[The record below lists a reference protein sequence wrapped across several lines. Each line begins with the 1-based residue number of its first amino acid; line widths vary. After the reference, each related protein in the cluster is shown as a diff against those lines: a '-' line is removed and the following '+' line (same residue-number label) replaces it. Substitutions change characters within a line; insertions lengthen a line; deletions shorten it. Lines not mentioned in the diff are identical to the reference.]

1 MKKYIIINI
10 LEVIDIKKILCLTTF
25 IICIIILLSGCKKS
39 EEKPNIDDKISA
51 EIQYLDKEISGF
63 IDIATGKNEKNYD
76 VQKEKAKT
84 GVSNKNTED
93 SNSKG
98 NSEEGSEQG
107 SQEDFNQNSKSS
119 NQQNQ
124 SDEDEVTIMSMKYNS
139 SNKIEDSQW
148 DELKNSIEKLYTSW
162 TTIENDLN
170 LKDNIQKD
178 NITNL
183 NKNFDNLLLY
193 AINKDEKNFIKESIE
208 SYANI
213 TNIADQVEYEKNK
226 LYKLQSKNK
235 IFEAYYNVQE
245 NDWISAKNNINL
257 ANSYLEKIGNEIS
270 QMKEGSIALVNQI
283 TTVSKM
289 RIFDPRNL
297 KGVLSGISL
306 APEIMDKINCK
317 VKELYT
323 F

>member
-1 MKKYIIINI
+1 M
-10 LEVIDIKKILCLTTF
+10 TF

-98 NSEEGSEQG
+98 NSEESSEEG
-107 SQEDFNQNSKSS
+107 SQEDSNQNSKNS

-124 SDEDEVTIMSMKYNS
+124 SDEYEVTIMSMKYNS

-257 ANSYLEKIGNEIS
+257 ANSYLEKIENLKNRVKVSLKNLSNSVDQNDETVFYIKYEDLINEINY
-270 QMKEGSIALVNQI
+270 IDV
-283 TTVSKM
+283 
-289 RIFDPRNL
+289 
-297 KGVLSGISL
+297 
-306 APEIMDKINCK
+306 
-317 VKELYT
+317 
-323 F
+323 

>member
-1 MKKYIIINI
+1 M
-10 LEVIDIKKILCLTTF
+10 TF

-93 SNSKG
+93 SNRKG
-98 NSEEGSEQG
+98 NSEESSEEG
-107 SQEDFNQNSKSS
+107 SQEDSNQNSKSS

-124 SDEDEVTIMSMKYNS
+124 SDEYEVTIMSMKYNS

-257 ANSYLEKIGNEIS
+257 ANSYLEKIENLKNRVKVSLKNLSNSVDQNDETVFYIKYEDLINEINY
-270 QMKEGSIALVNQI
+270 IDV
-283 TTVSKM
+283 
-289 RIFDPRNL
+289 
-297 KGVLSGISL
+297 
-306 APEIMDKINCK
+306 
-317 VKELYT
+317 
-323 F
+323 

>member
-1 MKKYIIINI
+1 M
-10 LEVIDIKKILCLTTF
+10 TF

-98 NSEEGSEQG
+98 NSEESSEEG
-107 SQEDFNQNSKSS
+107 SQEDSNQNSKSS

-124 SDEDEVTIMSMKYNS
+124 SDEYEVTIMSMKYNS

-245 NDWISAKNNINL
+245 NDWISAKNNVNL
-257 ANSYLEKIGNEIS
+257 ANSYLEKIENLKNRVKVSLKNLSNSVDQNDETVFYIKYEDLINEINY
-270 QMKEGSIALVNQI
+270 IDV
-283 TTVSKM
+283 
-289 RIFDPRNL
+289 
-297 KGVLSGISL
+297 
-306 APEIMDKINCK
+306 
-317 VKELYT
+317 
-323 F
+323 

>member
-1 MKKYIIINI
+1 M
-10 LEVIDIKKILCLTTF
+10 TF

-98 NSEEGSEQG
+98 NSEESSEEG
-107 SQEDFNQNSKSS
+107 SQEDSNQNSKSS

-124 SDEDEVTIMSMKYNS
+124 SDEYEVTIMSMKYNS

-257 ANSYLEKIGNEIS
+257 ANSYLEKIENLENRVKVSLKNLSNSVDQNDETVFYIKYEDLINEINY
-270 QMKEGSIALVNQI
+270 IDV
-283 TTVSKM
+283 
-289 RIFDPRNL
+289 
-297 KGVLSGISL
+297 
-306 APEIMDKINCK
+306 
-317 VKELYT
+317 
-323 F
+323 

>member
-1 MKKYIIINI
+1 M
-10 LEVIDIKKILCLTTF
+10 TF

-98 NSEEGSEQG
+98 NSEESSEEG
-107 SQEDFNQNSKSS
+107 SQEDSNQNSKSS

-124 SDEDEVTIMSMKYNS
+124 SDEYEVTIMSMKYNS

-257 ANSYLEKIGNEIS
+257 ANSYLEKIGNLKKRVKVSLKNLSNSVDQNDETVFYIKYEDLINEINY
-270 QMKEGSIALVNQI
+270 IDV
-283 TTVSKM
+283 
-289 RIFDPRNL
+289 
-297 KGVLSGISL
+297 
-306 APEIMDKINCK
+306 
-317 VKELYT
+317 
-323 F
+323 

>member
-98 NSEEGSEQG
+98 NSEENSEEGSEQG
-107 SQEDFNQNSKSS
+107 SQEDSNQNSKSS

-257 ANSYLEKIGNEIS
+257 ANSYLKKIGNLKNRVKVSLKNLSNSVDQNDETVFYIKYEDLINEINY
-270 QMKEGSIALVNQI
+270 IDV
-283 TTVSKM
+283 
-289 RIFDPRNL
+289 
-297 KGVLSGISL
+297 
-306 APEIMDKINCK
+306 
-317 VKELYT
+317 
-323 F
+323 

>member
-1 MKKYIIINI
+1 M
-10 LEVIDIKKILCLTTF
+10 TF

-98 NSEEGSEQG
+98 NSEESSEED
-107 SQEDFNQNSKSS
+107 SQEDSNQNSKSS

-124 SDEDEVTIMSMKYNS
+124 SDEYEVTIMSMKYNS

-257 ANSYLEKIGNEIS
+257 ANSYLEKIENLKNRVKVSLKNLSNSVDQNDETVFYIKYEDLINEINY
-270 QMKEGSIALVNQI
+270 IDV
-283 TTVSKM
+283 
-289 RIFDPRNL
+289 
-297 KGVLSGISL
+297 
-306 APEIMDKINCK
+306 
-317 VKELYT
+317 
-323 F
+323 

>member
-1 MKKYIIINI
+1 M
-10 LEVIDIKKILCLTTF
+10 TF

-51 EIQYLDKEISGF
+51 EIHYLDKEISGF

-98 NSEEGSEQG
+98 NSEESSEEG
-107 SQEDFNQNSKSS
+107 SQEDSNQNSKSS

-124 SDEDEVTIMSMKYNS
+124 SDEYEVTIMSMKYNS

-257 ANSYLEKIGNEIS
+257 ANSYLEKIENLKNRVKVSLKNLSNSVDQNDETVFYIKYEDLINEINY
-270 QMKEGSIALVNQI
+270 IDV
-283 TTVSKM
+283 
-289 RIFDPRNL
+289 
-297 KGVLSGISL
+297 
-306 APEIMDKINCK
+306 
-317 VKELYT
+317 
-323 F
+323 

>member
-1 MKKYIIINI
+1 M
-10 LEVIDIKKILCLTTF
+10 TF

-98 NSEEGSEQG
+98 NSEESSEEG
-107 SQEDFNQNSKSS
+107 SQEDSNQNSKSS

-178 NITNL
+178 NIINL

-257 ANSYLEKIGNEIS
+257 ANSYLEKIENLKNRVKVSLKNLSNSVDQNDETVFYIKYEDLINEINY
-270 QMKEGSIALVNQI
+270 IDV
-283 TTVSKM
+283 
-289 RIFDPRNL
+289 
-297 KGVLSGISL
+297 
-306 APEIMDKINCK
+306 
-317 VKELYT
+317 
-323 F
+323 

>member
-1 MKKYIIINI
+1 M
-10 LEVIDIKKILCLTTF
+10 TF

-98 NSEEGSEQG
+98 NSEESSEEG
-107 SQEDFNQNSKSS
+107 SQEDSNQNSKSS

-124 SDEDEVTIMSMKYNS
+124 SDEYEVTIMSMKYNS

-257 ANSYLEKIGNEIS
+257 ANSYLEKIENLKNRVKVSLKNLSNSVDQNDETVFYIKYEDLINEINY
-270 QMKEGSIALVNQI
+270 IDV
-283 TTVSKM
+283 
-289 RIFDPRNL
+289 
-297 KGVLSGISL
+297 
-306 APEIMDKINCK
+306 
-317 VKELYT
+317 
-323 F
+323 

>member
-257 ANSYLEKIGNEIS
+257 ANSYLEKIGNLKNRVKVSLKNLSNSVDQNDETVFYIKYEDLINEINY
-270 QMKEGSIALVNQI
+270 IDV
-283 TTVSKM
+283 
-289 RIFDPRNL
+289 
-297 KGVLSGISL
+297 
-306 APEIMDKINCK
+306 
-317 VKELYT
+317 
-323 F
+323 

>member
-1 MKKYIIINI
+1 M
-10 LEVIDIKKILCLTTF
+10 TF

-98 NSEEGSEQG
+98 NSEENSEEGSEQG
-107 SQEDFNQNSKSS
+107 SQEDSNQNSKSS

-245 NDWISAKNNINL
+245 SDWISAKNNINL
-257 ANSYLEKIGNEIS
+257 ANSYLEKIGNLKNRVKVSLKNLSNSVDQNDETVFYIKYEDLINEINY
-270 QMKEGSIALVNQI
+270 IDV
-283 TTVSKM
+283 
-289 RIFDPRNL
+289 
-297 KGVLSGISL
+297 
-306 APEIMDKINCK
+306 
-317 VKELYT
+317 
-323 F
+323 

>member
-98 NSEEGSEQG
+98 NSEENSEEGSEQG
-107 SQEDFNQNSKSS
+107 SQEDSNQNSKSS

-257 ANSYLEKIGNEIS
+257 ANSYLEKIGNLKNRVKVSLKNLSNSVDQNDETVFYIKYEDLINEINY
-270 QMKEGSIALVNQI
+270 IDV
-283 TTVSKM
+283 
-289 RIFDPRNL
+289 
-297 KGVLSGISL
+297 
-306 APEIMDKINCK
+306 
-317 VKELYT
+317 
-323 F
+323 

>member
-1 MKKYIIINI
+1 M
-10 LEVIDIKKILCLTTF
+10 TF
-25 IICIIILLSGCKKS
+25 IICIIILLSGCNKS
-39 EEKPNIDDKISA
+39 EEKQNIDDKISA

-98 NSEEGSEQG
+98 NSEESSEEG
-107 SQEDFNQNSKSS
+107 SQEDSNQNSKSS

-124 SDEDEVTIMSMKYNS
+124 SDEYEVTIMSMKYNS

-257 ANSYLEKIGNEIS
+257 ANSYLEKIENLKNRVKVSLKNLSNSVDQNDETVFYIKYEDLINEINY
-270 QMKEGSIALVNQI
+270 IDV
-283 TTVSKM
+283 
-289 RIFDPRNL
+289 
-297 KGVLSGISL
+297 
-306 APEIMDKINCK
+306 
-317 VKELYT
+317 
-323 F
+323 

>member
-1 MKKYIIINI
+1 M
-10 LEVIDIKKILCLTTF
+10 TF

-98 NSEEGSEQG
+98 NSEESSEEG
-107 SQEDFNQNSKSS
+107 SQEDSNQNSKSS

-124 SDEDEVTIMSMKYNS
+124 SDENEVTIMSMKYNS

-213 TNIADQVEYEKNK
+213 TKIADQVEYEKNK

-257 ANSYLEKIGNEIS
+257 ANSYLEKIGNLKKRVKVSLKNLSNSVDQNDETVFYIKYEDLINEINY
-270 QMKEGSIALVNQI
+270 IDV
-283 TTVSKM
+283 
-289 RIFDPRNL
+289 
-297 KGVLSGISL
+297 
-306 APEIMDKINCK
+306 
-317 VKELYT
+317 
-323 F
+323 

>member
-76 VQKEKAKT
+76 VQKEKA

-98 NSEEGSEQG
+98 NSEENSEEGSEQG
-107 SQEDFNQNSKSS
+107 SQEDSNQNSKSS

-257 ANSYLEKIGNEIS
+257 ANSYLEKIGNLKNRVKVSLKNLSNSVDQNDETVFYIKYEDLINEINY
-270 QMKEGSIALVNQI
+270 IDV
-283 TTVSKM
+283 
-289 RIFDPRNL
+289 
-297 KGVLSGISL
+297 
-306 APEIMDKINCK
+306 
-317 VKELYT
+317 
-323 F
+323 

>member
-1 MKKYIIINI
+1 M
-10 LEVIDIKKILCLTTF
+10 TF

-98 NSEEGSEQG
+98 NSEESSEEG
-107 SQEDFNQNSKSS
+107 SQEDSNQNSKSS

-124 SDEDEVTIMSMKYNS
+124 SDEYEVTIMSMKYNS

-183 NKNFDNLLLY
+183 TKNFDNLLLY

-245 NDWISAKNNINL
+245 NDWISAKNNVNL
-257 ANSYLEKIGNEIS
+257 ANSYLEKIENLKNRVKVSLKNLSNSVDQNDETVFYIKYEDLINEINY
-270 QMKEGSIALVNQI
+270 IDV
-283 TTVSKM
+283 
-289 RIFDPRNL
+289 
-297 KGVLSGISL
+297 
-306 APEIMDKINCK
+306 
-317 VKELYT
+317 
-323 F
+323 

>member
-1 MKKYIIINI
+1 M
-10 LEVIDIKKILCLTTF
+10 TF

-98 NSEEGSEQG
+98 NSEESSEEG
-107 SQEDFNQNSKSS
+107 SQEDSNQNSKSS

-124 SDEDEVTIMSMKYNS
+124 SDEYEVTIMSMKYNS

-257 ANSYLEKIGNEIS
+257 ANSYLEKIGNLKNRVKVSLKNLSNSVDQNDETVFYIKYEDLINEINY
-270 QMKEGSIALVNQI
+270 IDV
-283 TTVSKM
+283 
-289 RIFDPRNL
+289 
-297 KGVLSGISL
+297 
-306 APEIMDKINCK
+306 
-317 VKELYT
+317 
-323 F
+323 

>member
-1 MKKYIIINI
+1 M
-10 LEVIDIKKILCLTTF
+10 
-25 IICIIILLSGCKKS
+25 LSGCKKS

-98 NSEEGSEQG
+98 NSEESSEEG
-107 SQEDFNQNSKSS
+107 SQEDSNQNSKSS

-124 SDEDEVTIMSMKYNS
+124 SDEYEVTIMSMKYNS

-257 ANSYLEKIGNEIS
+257 ANSYLEKIENLKNRVKVSLKNLSNSVDQNDETVFYIKYEDLINEINY
-270 QMKEGSIALVNQI
+270 IDV
-283 TTVSKM
+283 
-289 RIFDPRNL
+289 
-297 KGVLSGISL
+297 
-306 APEIMDKINCK
+306 
-317 VKELYT
+317 
-323 F
+323 

>member
-1 MKKYIIINI
+1 M
-10 LEVIDIKKILCLTTF
+10 TF

-98 NSEEGSEQG
+98 NSEENSEEGSEQG
-107 SQEDFNQNSKSS
+107 SQEDSNQNSKSS

-124 SDEDEVTIMSMKYNS
+124 SDEEEVTIMSMKYNS

-257 ANSYLEKIGNEIS
+257 ANSYLEKIGNLKNRVKVSLKNLSNSVDQNDETVFYIKYEDLINEINY
-270 QMKEGSIALVNQI
+270 IDV
-283 TTVSKM
+283 
-289 RIFDPRNL
+289 
-297 KGVLSGISL
+297 
-306 APEIMDKINCK
+306 
-317 VKELYT
+317 
-323 F
+323 

>member
-10 LEVIDIKKILCLTTF
+10 LEVIDIKKILCFMTF

-98 NSEEGSEQG
+98 NSEESSEEG
-107 SQEDFNQNSKSS
+107 SQEDSNQNSKSS

-124 SDEDEVTIMSMKYNS
+124 SDEYEVTIMSMKYNS

-257 ANSYLEKIGNEIS
+257 ANSYLEK
-270 QMKEGSIALVNQI
+270 
-283 TTVSKM
+283 
-289 RIFDPRNL
+289 R
-297 KGVLSGISL
+297 
-306 APEIMDKINCK
+306 
-317 VKELYT
+317 
-323 F
+323 

>member
-1 MKKYIIINI
+1 M
-10 LEVIDIKKILCLTTF
+10 TF

-98 NSEEGSEQG
+98 NSEESSEEG
-107 SQEDFNQNSKSS
+107 SQEDSNQNSKNS

-124 SDEDEVTIMSMKYNS
+124 SDEYEVTIMSMKYNS

-257 ANSYLEKIGNEIS
+257 VNSYLEKIENLKNRVKVSLKNLSNSVDQNDETVFYIKYEDLINEINY
-270 QMKEGSIALVNQI
+270 IDV
-283 TTVSKM
+283 
-289 RIFDPRNL
+289 
-297 KGVLSGISL
+297 
-306 APEIMDKINCK
+306 
-317 VKELYT
+317 
-323 F
+323 

>member
-1 MKKYIIINI
+1 M
-10 LEVIDIKKILCLTTF
+10 TF

-98 NSEEGSEQG
+98 NSEESSEEG
-107 SQEDFNQNSKSS
+107 SQEDSNQKSKSR

-124 SDEDEVTIMSMKYNS
+124 SDEYEVTIMSMKYNS

-257 ANSYLEKIGNEIS
+257 ANSYLEKIENLKNRVKVSLKNLSNSVDQNDETVFYIKYEDLINEINY
-270 QMKEGSIALVNQI
+270 IDV
-283 TTVSKM
+283 
-289 RIFDPRNL
+289 
-297 KGVLSGISL
+297 
-306 APEIMDKINCK
+306 
-317 VKELYT
+317 
-323 F
+323 

>member
-1 MKKYIIINI
+1 M
-10 LEVIDIKKILCLTTF
+10 TF

-98 NSEEGSEQG
+98 NSEGNSEESSEEG
-107 SQEDFNQNSKSS
+107 SQEDSNQNSKSS

-124 SDEDEVTIMSMKYNS
+124 SDEYEVTIMSMKYNS

-257 ANSYLEKIGNEIS
+257 ANSYLEKIENLENRVKVSLKNLSNSVDQNDETVFYIKYEDLINEINY
-270 QMKEGSIALVNQI
+270 IDV
-283 TTVSKM
+283 
-289 RIFDPRNL
+289 
-297 KGVLSGISL
+297 
-306 APEIMDKINCK
+306 
-317 VKELYT
+317 
-323 F
+323 

>member
-98 NSEEGSEQG
+98 NSEENSEEGSEQG
-107 SQEDFNQNSKSS
+107 SQEDSNQNSKSS

-124 SDEDEVTIMSMKYNS
+124 SDEYEVTIMSMKYNS

-257 ANSYLEKIGNEIS
+257 ANSYLEKIGNLKNRVKVSLKNLSNSVDQNDETVFYIKYEDLINEINY
-270 QMKEGSIALVNQI
+270 IDV
-283 TTVSKM
+283 
-289 RIFDPRNL
+289 
-297 KGVLSGISL
+297 
-306 APEIMDKINCK
+306 
-317 VKELYT
+317 
-323 F
+323 

>member
-1 MKKYIIINI
+1 M
-10 LEVIDIKKILCLTTF
+10 IDIKKILCFMTF

-98 NSEEGSEQG
+98 NSEESSEEG
-107 SQEDFNQNSKSS
+107 SQEDSNQNSKSS

-124 SDEDEVTIMSMKYNS
+124 SDEYEVTIMSMKYNS

-245 NDWISAKNNINL
+245 NDWISAKNNVNL
-257 ANSYLEKIGNEIS
+257 ANSYLEKIENLKNRVKVSLKNLSNSVDQNDETVFYIKYEDLINEINY
-270 QMKEGSIALVNQI
+270 IDV
-283 TTVSKM
+283 
-289 RIFDPRNL
+289 
-297 KGVLSGISL
+297 
-306 APEIMDKINCK
+306 
-317 VKELYT
+317 
-323 F
+323 

>member
-1 MKKYIIINI
+1 M
-10 LEVIDIKKILCLTTF
+10 TF

-51 EIQYLDKEISGF
+51 EIHYLDKEISGF

-98 NSEEGSEQG
+98 NSEESSEEG
-107 SQEDFNQNSKSS
+107 SQEDSNQNSKSS

-178 NITNL
+178 NIINL

-257 ANSYLEKIGNEIS
+257 ANSYLEKIGNLKKRVKVSLKNLSNSVDQNDETVFYIKYEDLINEINY
-270 QMKEGSIALVNQI
+270 IDV
-283 TTVSKM
+283 
-289 RIFDPRNL
+289 
-297 KGVLSGISL
+297 
-306 APEIMDKINCK
+306 
-317 VKELYT
+317 
-323 F
+323 

>member
-1 MKKYIIINI
+1 M
-10 LEVIDIKKILCLTTF
+10 TF

-98 NSEEGSEQG
+98 NSEESSEEG
-107 SQEDFNQNSKSS
+107 SQEDSNQNSKSS

-124 SDEDEVTIMSMKYNS
+124 SDEYEVTIMSMKYNS

-178 NITNL
+178 NIINL

-257 ANSYLEKIGNEIS
+257 ANSYLEKIGNLKKRVKVSLKNLSNSVDQNDETVFYIKYEDLINEINY
-270 QMKEGSIALVNQI
+270 IDV
-283 TTVSKM
+283 
-289 RIFDPRNL
+289 
-297 KGVLSGISL
+297 
-306 APEIMDKINCK
+306 
-317 VKELYT
+317 
-323 F
+323 

>member
-10 LEVIDIKKILCLTTF
+10 LEVIDIKKILCFMTF

-98 NSEEGSEQG
+98 NSEESSEEG
-107 SQEDFNQNSKSS
+107 SQEDSNQNSKSS

-124 SDEDEVTIMSMKYNS
+124 SDEYEVTIMSMKYNS

-257 ANSYLEKIGNEIS
+257 ANSYLEKIENLKNRVKVSLKNLSNSVDQNDETVFYIKYEDLINEINY
-270 QMKEGSIALVNQI
+270 IDV
-283 TTVSKM
+283 
-289 RIFDPRNL
+289 
-297 KGVLSGISL
+297 
-306 APEIMDKINCK
+306 
-317 VKELYT
+317 
-323 F
+323 

>member
-1 MKKYIIINI
+1 M
-10 LEVIDIKKILCLTTF
+10 TF

-98 NSEEGSEQG
+98 NSEENSEEGSEQG
-107 SQEDFNQNSKSS
+107 SQEDSNQNSKSS

-124 SDEDEVTIMSMKYNS
+124 SDEYEVTIMSMKYNS

-257 ANSYLEKIGNEIS
+257 ANSYLEKIENLKNRVKVSLKNLSNSVDQNDETVFYIKYEDLINEINY
-270 QMKEGSIALVNQI
+270 IDV
-283 TTVSKM
+283 
-289 RIFDPRNL
+289 
-297 KGVLSGISL
+297 
-306 APEIMDKINCK
+306 
-317 VKELYT
+317 
-323 F
+323 

>member
-98 NSEEGSEQG
+98 NSEENSEEGSEQG
-107 SQEDFNQNSKSS
+107 SQEDSNQNSKSS

-183 NKNFDNLLLY
+183 NKNL
-193 AINKDEKNFIKESIE
+193 
-208 SYANI
+208 
-213 TNIADQVEYEKNK
+213 
-226 LYKLQSKNK
+226 
-235 IFEAYYNVQE
+235 
-245 NDWISAKNNINL
+245 
-257 ANSYLEKIGNEIS
+257 
-270 QMKEGSIALVNQI
+270 
-283 TTVSKM
+283 
-289 RIFDPRNL
+289 
-297 KGVLSGISL
+297 
-306 APEIMDKINCK
+306 
-317 VKELYT
+317 
-323 F
+323 

>member
-1 MKKYIIINI
+1 M
-10 LEVIDIKKILCLTTF
+10 TF

-107 SQEDFNQNSKSS
+107 SQEDSNQNSKSS

-124 SDEDEVTIMSMKYNS
+124 SDEEEVTIMSMKYNS

-148 DELKNSIEKLYTSW
+148 DELKNSIEKLYKSW

-257 ANSYLEKIGNEIS
+257 ANSYLEKIGNLKNRVKVSLKNLSNSVDQNDETVFYIKYEDLINEINY
-270 QMKEGSIALVNQI
+270 IDV
-283 TTVSKM
+283 
-289 RIFDPRNL
+289 
-297 KGVLSGISL
+297 
-306 APEIMDKINCK
+306 
-317 VKELYT
+317 
-323 F
+323 

>member
-1 MKKYIIINI
+1 MKKYIITNI

-98 NSEEGSEQG
+98 NSEESSEEG
-107 SQEDFNQNSKSS
+107 SQEDSNQNSKSS

-124 SDEDEVTIMSMKYNS
+124 SDEYEVTIMSMKYNS

-257 ANSYLEKIGNEIS
+257 ANSYLEKIENLKNRVKVSLKNLSNSVDQNDETVFYIKYEDLINEINY
-270 QMKEGSIALVNQI
+270 IDV
-283 TTVSKM
+283 
-289 RIFDPRNL
+289 
-297 KGVLSGISL
+297 
-306 APEIMDKINCK
+306 
-317 VKELYT
+317 
-323 F
+323 

>member
-1 MKKYIIINI
+1 M
-10 LEVIDIKKILCLTTF
+10 TF

-124 SDEDEVTIMSMKYNS
+124 SDEYEVTIMSMKYNS

-257 ANSYLEKIGNEIS
+257 ANSYLEKIGNLKNRVKVSLKNLSNSVDQNDETVFYIKYEDLINEINY
-270 QMKEGSIALVNQI
+270 IDV
-283 TTVSKM
+283 
-289 RIFDPRNL
+289 
-297 KGVLSGISL
+297 
-306 APEIMDKINCK
+306 
-317 VKELYT
+317 
-323 F
+323 

>member
-1 MKKYIIINI
+1 M
-10 LEVIDIKKILCLTTF
+10 TF

-98 NSEEGSEQG
+98 NSEESSEEG
-107 SQEDFNQNSKSS
+107 SQEDSNQNSKSS

-124 SDEDEVTIMSMKYNS
+124 SDEYEVTIMSMKYNS

-148 DELKNSIEKLYTSW
+148 DELKNSIEKLYISW

-257 ANSYLEKIGNEIS
+257 ANSYLEKIENLKNRVKVSLKNLSNSVDQNDETVFYIKYEDLINEINY
-270 QMKEGSIALVNQI
+270 IDV
-283 TTVSKM
+283 
-289 RIFDPRNL
+289 
-297 KGVLSGISL
+297 
-306 APEIMDKINCK
+306 
-317 VKELYT
+317 
-323 F
+323 

>member
-39 EEKPNIDDKISA
+39 EDKPNIDDKISA

-98 NSEEGSEQG
+98 NSEENSEEGSEQG
-107 SQEDFNQNSKSS
+107 SQEDSNQNSKSS

-257 ANSYLEKIGNEIS
+257 ANSYLEKIGNLKNRVKVSLKNLSNSVDQNDETVFYIKYEDLINEINY
-270 QMKEGSIALVNQI
+270 IDV
-283 TTVSKM
+283 
-289 RIFDPRNL
+289 
-297 KGVLSGISL
+297 
-306 APEIMDKINCK
+306 
-317 VKELYT
+317 
-323 F
+323 

>member
-1 MKKYIIINI
+1 M
-10 LEVIDIKKILCLTTF
+10 TF

-98 NSEEGSEQG
+98 NSEESSEEG
-107 SQEDFNQNSKSS
+107 LQEDSNQNSKSS

-124 SDEDEVTIMSMKYNS
+124 SDENEVTIMSMKYNS

-257 ANSYLEKIGNEIS
+257 ANSYLEKIGNLKKRVKVSLKNLSNSVDQNDETVFYIKYEDLINEINY
-270 QMKEGSIALVNQI
+270 IDV
-283 TTVSKM
+283 
-289 RIFDPRNL
+289 
-297 KGVLSGISL
+297 
-306 APEIMDKINCK
+306 
-317 VKELYT
+317 
-323 F
+323 

>member
-1 MKKYIIINI
+1 M
-10 LEVIDIKKILCLTTF
+10 TF

-98 NSEEGSEQG
+98 NSEESSEEG
-107 SQEDFNQNSKSS
+107 SQEDSNQNSKSS

-124 SDEDEVTIMSMKYNS
+124 SDENEVTIMSMKYNS

-257 ANSYLEKIGNEIS
+257 ANSYLEKIGNLKKRVKVSLKNLSNSVDQNDETVFYIKYEDLINEINY
-270 QMKEGSIALVNQI
+270 IDV
-283 TTVSKM
+283 
-289 RIFDPRNL
+289 
-297 KGVLSGISL
+297 
-306 APEIMDKINCK
+306 
-317 VKELYT
+317 
-323 F
+323 